1 MNEDNTMPRKPLPRI
16 VTVSAGERP
25 NTLRICW
32 GHGGESLVDV
42 SGLIESFRAYI
53 PLRQS
58 AELFNQVRV
67 GEYGTDVVWSDEL
80 DMSADTLWRLA
91 QEQSGATMTAEAFHN
106 WRERK
111 AYTLDEAASA
121 LGISRRMVAYYDHG
135 DKPIPRVV
143 ALATLALDPSW
154 GLRRSGTE
162 S

>member
-1 MNEDNTMPRKPLPRI
+1 MPKKPMPRI
-16 VTVSAGERP
+16 VAVSSGERP
-25 NTLRICW
+25 YTLQICW
-32 GHGGESLVDV
+32 DSGVKSLVDV
-42 SGLIESFRAYI
+42 SGLIETFRAYM

-58 AELFNQVRV
+58 AELFHQVRV
-67 GEYGTDVVWSDEL
+67 GEYGTDIVWSDEL

-111 AYTLDEAASA
+111 AYTLDDAAAA

-143 ALATLALDPSW
+143 ALATLALDPRSVS
-154 GLRRSGTE
+154 GLSLGL
-162 S
+162 

>member
-1 MNEDNTMPRKPLPRI
+1 MNEDNTMPKKPLPRI
-16 VTVSAGERP
+16 TTVSAEKRP
-25 NTLRICW
+25 NSLRIGW
-32 GHGGESLVDV
+32 AHGGESLVDV
-42 SGLIESFRAYI
+42 SGLIESFKAYM

-80 DMSADTLWRLA
+80 DMPADTLWRLA
-91 QEQSGATMTAEAFHN
+91 QEQSGATITAEAFHN

-111 AYTLDEAASA
+111 AYTLDEAAVA

-143 ALATLALDPSW
+143 ALATLALDPALRSELSI
-154 GLRRSGTE
+154 GL
-162 S
+162 